1 MFYQMFLSPQEKQSM
16 IIGNKNGI
24 YELPHGLMNNL
35 KLRIFGIKEISQKFQ
50 NCMKIWP
57 SAQYNYQIENLVN
70 TSEKLDTEL
79 FPWCAI
85 LHEI

>member
-1 MFYQMFLSPQEKQSM
+1 
-16 IIGNKNGI
+16 
-24 YELPHGLMNNL
+24 
-35 KLRIFGIKEISQKFQ
+35 
-50 NCMKIWP
+50 MKIWP

-79 FPWCAI
+79 FPWCAV

>member
-1 MFYQMFLSPQEKQSM
+1 
-16 IIGNKNGI
+16 
-24 YELPHGLMNNL
+24 MNNL

-79 FPWCAI
+79 SHGVLFYMKSKFCPK
-85 LHEI
+85 